1 VDVDLF
7 VTSGAPLGFPVVRK
21 ALRPTGA
28 ARAAP
33 AAKAGAV
40 PWLNAYD
47 VQDFVCLVHPLRDS
61 FANATRD
68 ERTFNATD
76 PHSISDYLSD
86 PDVARPIGRVLR
98 GRAPW

>member
-1 VDVDLF
+1 
-7 VTSGAPLGFPVVRK
+7 VTSGAPLGFPVVRR
-21 ALRPTGA
+21 ALLPTA
-28 ARAAP
+28 VARAAP
-33 AAKAGAV
+33 ASKGGPV

-47 VQDFVCLVHPLRDS
+47 VQDFVCLVHPLRDHYGG
-61 FANATRD
+61 APRD

-86 PDVARPIGRVLR
+86 PDVARPIGRTLA